1 MNVTSELLFR
11 VIFSAL
17 WLFFFASLAWV
28 VHLTRR
34 TTGKQLARHVGWLQ
48 IVAVALAVP
57 YFLGAAL
64 YALVPGWIAALLM
77 PLPVWFRLVMV
88 AIVAVGI
95 FFAVWGWRVL
105 GKNWAPSVSGVRD
118 ETALVTT
125 GPYGI
130 VRNPIYLGIYVSITS
145 LALVAASWLL
155 LLPGL
160 ALCAILYTQMS
171 KEEAALV
178 DRFGD
183 AYREYMKRTPRL
195 IPKIRHDQATQQ
207 RKQQ

>member
-1 MNVTSELLFR
+1 MNVMSDLLFR

-17 WLFFFASLAWV
+17 WLFFFANLGWI
-28 VHLTRR
+28 VHSTRR
-34 TTGKQLARHVGWLQ
+34 TTGKQLARHLGWLQ
-48 IVAVALAVP
+48 IVAVTLAAP
-57 YFLGAAL
+57 YFLGAVL
-64 YALVPGWIAALLM
+64 YALVPGWIAVFLI
-77 PLPVWFRLVMV
+77 PLPDWFRLVMV
-88 AIVAVGI
+88 GIAAVGL
-95 FFAVWGWRVL
+95 FFAVWAWRVL

-118 ETALVTT
+118 DTALVTT

-130 VRNPIYLGIYVSITS
+130 VRNPIYLGIYAIITS

-160 ALCAILYTQMS
+160 ALCVILYTQMD

-183 AYREYMKRTPRL
+183 AYREYMKRTPRF
-195 IPKIRHDQATQQ
+195 IPKLGHDQATQ
-207 RKQQ
+207 RGRQQ

>member
-1 MNVTSELLFR
+1 MY
-11 VIFSAL
+11 
-17 WLFFFASLAWV
+17 
-28 VHLTRR
+28 LTRR
-34 TTGKQLARHVGWLQ
+34 TTGKQLARHLGWLQ
-48 IVAVALAVP
+48 IAAVTLAVP
-57 YFLGAAL
+57 YFLGAVL
-64 YALVPGWIAALLM
+64 YGLFPGWIVVLLI
-77 PLPVWFRLVMV
+77 PLPDWFRLVMV
-88 AIVAVGI
+88 AVAAAGI
-95 FFAVWGWRVL
+95 FFAVWGLRVL
-105 GKNWAPSVSGVRD
+105 GKNWAPSVSGVRND
-118 ETALVTT
+118 TTLVTT

-183 AYREYMKRTPRL
+183 AYREYMKRTPRF
-195 IPKIRHDQATQQ
+195 IPKIRHDQSAQR
-207 RKQQ
+207 RKQR